1 MSPSYE
7 SMAQLAR
14 VPFSTAEYRD
24 RLHETQRR
32 MEDRDIDV
40 LLVTDPANMFYL
52 SGYDAYSFYVPQ
64 ILIVTPGQDQPVWV
78 GREQDYTCATETTWL
93 DTDNIVVYTDEYVDS
108 EKHPMSFVA
117 DILAE
122 QGLATGDIGVEMD
135 AYYFTAYGYHELSRA
150 LPEAT
155 LHDVTKLVNYARMI
169 KSDAEVECH
178 RAAAT
183 ISERAMR
190 KGIDAIEAGVRQS
203 DAAATV
209 YEALLEGTETTG
221 GDYPAIVPLMPSGEG
236 TGSPHLTWTNETYK
250 EGEPV
255 ILELAGVVNR
265 YHSPLTRTIFLGEP
279 PEKVRTAAR
288 IITNGLDAAID
299 AVEPGVTCETVEQAW
314 RDEISGTIVEKESRI
329 GYSTGIGYPPSW
341 VEKTASI
348 RPGDTTEL
356 QPNMVFHMIPGVWF
370 DGYGIEISE
379 SFVVTEDG
387 AEVLAD
393 VPRELIVK

>member
-1 MSPSYE
+1 
-7 SMAQLAR
+7 MAQLAR
-14 VPFSTAEYRD
+14 IPFSTAEYRD

-32 MEDRDIDV
+32 MEDRDLDV

-64 ILIVTPGQDQPVWV
+64 ILIITPEQDQPLWV

-93 DTDNIVVYTDEYVDS
+93 DPDNIVVYTDEYVDS
-108 EKHPMSFVA
+108 DKHPMSFVA

-122 QGLATGDIGVEMD
+122 QGLATRDIGVEMD
-135 AYYFTAYGYHELSRA
+135 AYYFSAHAYHELSRA

-155 LHDVTKLVNYARMI
+155 LHDVTKFVNHVRMI
-169 KSDAEVECH
+169 KSDAEVDCH
-178 RAAAT
+178 RQAAR
-183 ISERAMR
+183 ISERAMQ
-190 KGIDAIEAGVRQS
+190 KGIDAIDVGVRQS

-279 PEKVRTAAR
+279 PERVRTASQ
-288 IITNGLDAAID
+288 IIVDGLDAAID

-370 DGYGIEISE
+370 DEYGIEISE
-379 SFVVTEDG
+379 SLVVMEDG

>member
-14 VPFSTAEYRD
+14 APFSTAEYRD

-108 EKHPMSFVA
+108 EKHPMSFAA

-135 AYYFTAYGYHELSRA
+135 AYYFTARGYHELSRA

>member
-1 MSPSYE
+1 
-7 SMAQLAR
+7 MAQLAR
-14 VPFSTAEYRD
+14 SPFSTAEYRT
-24 RLHETQRR
+24 RLQETQQR
-32 MEDRDIDV
+32 MKSRNLDV
-40 LLVTDPANMFYL
+40 LLITDPANMFYL

-64 ILIVTPGQDQPVWV
+64 ILIVTPDQEQPIWV

-93 DTDNIVVYTDEYVDS
+93 DHENIVVYTDEYIDS
-108 EKHPMSFVA
+108 SKHPMSFVA
-117 DILAE
+117 EILRD
-122 QGLATGDIGVEMD
+122 QGWAAGEVGIEMD
-135 AYYFTAYGYHELSRA
+135 ADYFSAYAYHELSRA
-150 LPEAT
+150 LSEAT
-155 LHDVTKLVNYARMI
+155 LHDVTKLVNRVRMV
-169 KSDAEVECH
+169 KSDTEVACH
-178 RAAAT
+178 REAAR
-183 ISERAMR
+183 ISERAMQ
-190 KGIDAIEAGVRQS
+190 KGIAAIEAGVCQS

-255 ILELAGVVNR
+255 ILELSGVVNR
-265 YHSPLTRTIFLGEP
+265 YHSPLTRTVFLGEP
-279 PEKVRTAAR
+279 PEKVRTASE
-288 IITNGLDAAID
+288 IIVRGLEAAVK
-299 AVEPGVTCETVEQAW
+299 AVEPGVTCEAVERAW
-314 RDEISGTIVEKESRI
+314 RDEIADTMVEKESRI

-356 QPNMVFHMIPGVWF
+356 QSNMVFHMIPGVWF

-379 SFVVTEDG
+379 SFVVTDDG

>member
-1 MSPSYE
+1 
-7 SMAQLAR
+7 MAQLAR
-14 VPFSTAEYRD
+14 IPFSTAEYRN

-32 MEDRDIDV
+32 MEQRDLDV

-64 ILIVTPGQDQPVWV
+64 ILIVTPEQEQPLWV
-78 GREQDYTCATETTWL
+78 GREQDLTCATETTWL
-93 DTDNIVVYTDEYVDS
+93 DTDSIVVYTDEYVDS

-117 DILAE
+117 DILSE
-122 QGLATGDIGVEMD
+122 QELATGDVGVEMD
-135 AYYFTAYGYHELSRA
+135 ADYFSAHAYHELTQA

-155 LHDVTKLVNYARMI
+155 FHDVTKFVNHVRMI
-169 KSDAEVECH
+169 KSDAEVDCH
-178 RAAAT
+178 RQAAK
-183 ISERAMR
+183 ISERAMER
-190 KGIDAIEAGVRQS
+190 GIDAIDVGVSQS

-236 TGSPHLTWTNETYK
+236 TGSPHLTWTNETYE

-255 ILELAGVVNR
+255 ILELSGVVNR
-265 YHSPLTRTIFLGEP
+265 YHSPLTRTLFLGEP
-279 PEKVRTAAR
+279 PEKARTASG
-288 IITNGLDAAID
+288 IIVDGLEAAID

-356 QPNMVFHMIPGVWF
+356 RPNMVFHMIPGVWF
-370 DGYGIEISE
+370 DEYGIEISE

>member
-1 MSPSYE
+1 
-7 SMAQLAR
+7 MAQLAR
-14 VPFSTAEYRD
+14 QPFSKAEYRD
-24 RLHETQRR
+24 RLSETKRR
-32 MEDRDIDV
+32 MDAQGIEV

-64 ILIVTPGQDQPVWV
+64 ILVVTPDRDQPIWV

-93 DTDNIVVYTDEYVDS
+93 DDDSIVVYTDEYVDS
-108 EKHPMSFVA
+108 ENHPMSFVA
-117 DILAE
+117 DLLGDLAKDS
-122 QGLATGDIGVEMD
+122 QTVGVEMNAD
-135 AYYFTAYGYHELSRA
+135 YFTAHAYHELVQA
-150 LPEAT
+150 LPRA
-155 LHDVTKLVNYARMI
+155 DVQDATKLVNYVRMV

-178 RAAAT
+178 RAAAA
-183 ISERAMR
+183 ISERAMNR
-190 KGIDAIEAGVRQS
+190 GIDAIEPGVRQS

-209 YEALLEGTETTG
+209 YQALLEGTEETG

-236 TGSPHLTWTNETYK
+236 TGSPHLTWTNETYE

-265 YHSPLTRTIFLGEP
+265 YHSPLTRTVFLGDP
-279 PEKVRTAAR
+279 PEQARTASEV
-288 IITNGLDAAID
+288 IIDGLEAALD
-299 AVEPGVTCETVEQAW
+299 AVEPGITCEAVERAW
-314 RDEISGTIVEKESRI
+314 RDEIAGTTVEKESRI

-356 QPNMVFHMIPGVWF
+356 QENMVFHMIPGVWF
-370 DGYGIEISE
+370 DDYGIEISE
-379 SFVVTEDG
+379 SFVVTADG

>member
-1 MSPSYE
+1 
-7 SMAQLAR
+7 MAQLAR
-14 VPFSTAEYRD
+14 QPFSHAEYRS
-24 RLHETQRR
+24 RLSETQER
-32 MEDRDIDV
+32 MEANGLDV

-52 SGYDAYSFYVPQ
+52 SGYNAYSFYVPQ
-64 ILIVTPGQDQPVWV
+64 ILIVTPEQDQPIWV
-78 GREQDYTCATETTWL
+78 GREQDYTCAAKTTWL
-93 DTDNIVVYTDEYVDS
+93 DSDNIVVYTDDYVDS
-108 EKHPMSFVA
+108 DLHPMSFVA
-117 DILAE
+117 DILDELEKASSNV
-122 QGLATGDIGVEMD
+122 GVEMNAD
-135 AYYFTAYGYHELSRA
+135 HFSAHAYHELSQA
-150 LPEAT
+150 LSDAS
-155 LHDVTKLVNYARMI
+155 LHDVTKLVNYVRMV

-178 RAAAT
+178 RQAAK
-183 ISERAMR
+183 ISQRAMER
-190 KGIDAIEAGVRQS
+190 GIDAIDVGVRQC

-209 YEALLEGTETTG
+209 YQALLEGTDETG

-279 PEKVRTAAR
+279 PERARTASQV
-288 IITNGLDAAID
+288 IIDGLEAALD
-299 AVEPGVTCETVEQAW
+299 AVEPGVTCEAVEQAW
-314 RDEISGTIVEKESRI
+314 RDEITGTTVEKESRI

-356 QPNMVFHMIPGVWF
+356 QENMVFHMIPGVWF
-370 DGYGIEISE
+370 DDYGIEISE
-379 SFVVTEDG
+379 SFLVTEDG

-393 VPRELIVK
+393 YPRELIVK

>member
-1 MSPSYE
+1 
-7 SMAQLAR
+7 MAQLAR
-14 VPFSTAEYRD
+14 QPFSRGEYRD

-32 MEDRDIDV
+32 MEDRGLNV
-40 LLVTDPANMFYL
+40 LLITDPANIFYL

-64 ILIVTPGQDQPVWV
+64 ILLVTPDRDQPVWV
-78 GREQDYTCATETTWL
+78 GRDQDYTCATETTWL
-93 DTDNIVVYTDEYVDS
+93 DTDNIVVYSDEYVDS

-117 DILAE
+117 DILNNWGRAD
-122 QGLATGDIGVEMD
+122 TTIGVEMKSD
-135 AYYFTAYGYHELSRA
+135 YFSAHAYHELSRA
-150 LPEAT
+150 LPDAT
-155 LHDVTKLVNYARMI
+155 FEDTTKFVNFIRMV

-178 RAAAT
+178 RQAAKISEQAMKQGIDT
-183 ISERAMR
+183 IS
-190 KGIDAIEAGVRQS
+190 AGVSES

-209 YEALLEGTETTG
+209 YEALLEGTDETG
-221 GDYPAIVPLMPSGEG
+221 GDYPAIVPLMPSGKG
-236 TGSPHLTWTNETYK
+236 TGSPHLTWTNEKYE

-279 PEKVRTAAR
+279 PEQVRTASQ
-288 IITNGLDAAID
+288 IIVDGIEAALD
-299 AVEPGVTCETVEQAW
+299 AVEPGVTCEEVEQVW
-314 RDEISGTIVEKESRI
+314 RERIKGTIVEKESRI

-348 RPGDTTEL
+348 RPGDQTEL

-370 DGYGIEISE
+370 DDYGIEISE
-379 SFVVTEDG
+379 SFLVTEDG

-393 VPRELIVK
+393 VPRELIVKN